1 MFRTA
6 KIVAA
11 LIAAFALAACETGA
25 QMYVGADAGF
35 VVASIA
41 KPPGSTYESVAL
53 AYRGQDGNSTGTLS
67 APMPS
72 VAVARLSPGQYE
84 FYSFDVKGPKKDYTP
99 LFVYSI
105 PFTVESGKVTYL
117 GQYLTLDNANEPY
130 FVISNEQARDMAS
143 AAKTNAD
150 LANLPTVTA
159 VPNPGKVPYF
169 RKAPLPTRKH

>member
-1 MFRTA
+1 VFRTA
-6 KIVAA
+6 KIATA
-11 LIAAFALAACETGA
+11 LIAAFALAACETGGQIYA
-25 QMYVGADAGF
+25 RADVGF

-41 KPPGSTYESVAL
+41 KPPGSTYESVSL
-53 AYRGQDGNSTGTLS
+53 AYRAQDGNSTGTLS
-67 APMPS
+67 APLPS
-72 VAVARLSPGQYE
+72 VAVARLAPGRYE

-130 FVISNEQARDMAS
+130 FVISNEQTRDMAS
-143 AAKTNAD
+143 AAKSNTD
-150 LANLPTVTA
+150 LATLPTITA
-159 VPNPGKVPYF
+159 VPNPDNVPYF